1 MPARPAGMSDGTP
14 IEKGLEMSIV
24 TILIIILLVLVI
36 LYFARRV
43 I

>member
-1 MPARPAGMSDGTP
+1 LAKGAAGINDGEP

-24 TILIIILLVLVI
+24 TILLIILLVLVI

-43 I
+43 V

>member
-1 MPARPAGMSDGTP
+1 VQWGSLTTTP
-14 IEKGLEMSIV
+14 SKGLEMSIV
-24 TILIIILLVLVI
+24 TILLIILLILVI